1 MKGIYAGCPMQ
12 ITHVFPRGAKRLA
25 RIPKLSREAT
35 VRLRWFDYYRKSQ
48 NASLTCRYFGISR
61 KTFYKW
67 KKRYNRWDLITL
79 ETRSRAP
86 RRRRKRMIPFEKEL
100 RIKALRKKYIR
111 YGKEKLKVLYEKIY
125 PDKVT
130 TWQIQKTIEKYNLYY
145 HPIKNEK
152 LRRKRKLSQKKKRI
166 TELKNKTITGFF
178 FQVDTISL
186 FRSGLKRY
194 IFTAI
199 DKTSKLAFSRMYK
212 AASSLNARDFF
223 YRLLYLVDTKIEIIQ
238 TDNGS
243 EFAKLFEEAC
253 TKLKVPHYFSRVKM
267 PKDNAINERFNRTLK
282 EEFIQLGNFTPEPLL
297 FNQRLTEW
305 LIEYDFN
312 RPHQSLDYL
321 SHIEYLNNY
330 QKVLPMLPSSTYSVN
345 AK

>member
-1 MKGIYAGCPMQ
+1 MKGIYAGCPMR

-35 VRLRWFDYYRKSQ
+35 VRLRWFDYYHKTK

-86 RRRRKRMIPFEKEL
+86 RRRRKRMIPFEIEL

-130 TWQIQKTIEKYNLYY
+130 CWQIQKTIEKYNLYY
-145 HPIKNEK
+145 HPVKNEK
-152 LRRKRKLSQKKKRI
+152 LRKKRKLAQKKKRV

-186 FRSGLKRY
+186 FRSGLRRY

-199 DKTSKLAFSRMYK
+199 DKTSKLAFFKDVQRS
-212 AASSLNARDFF
+212 FF
-223 YRLLYLVDTKIEIIQ
+223 L
-238 TDNGS
+238 
-243 EFAKLFEEAC
+243 
-253 TKLKVPHYFSRVKM
+253 
-267 PKDNAINERFNRTLK
+267 
-282 EEFIQLGNFTPEPLL
+282 
-297 FNQRLTEW
+297 
-305 LIEYDFN
+305 
-312 RPHQSLDYL
+312 
-321 SHIEYLNNY
+321 
-330 QKVLPMLPSSTYSVN
+330 
-345 AK
+345 

>member
-1 MKGIYAGCPMQ
+1 MEGIYAGCPMR

-67 KKRYNRWDLITL
+67 KKRYNRWDLRSL

-86 RRRRKRMIPFEKEL
+86 RKRRKRMIPFEKSL

-125 PDKVT
+125 PDTVT
-130 TWQIQKTIEKYNLYY
+130 CWQIQKTIEKYNLYY
-145 HPIKNEK
+145 HPIRSEK
-152 LRRKRKLSQKKKRI
+152 LRRKRRLSQKKKRI
-166 TELKNKTITGFF
+166 TELKHKQIKGFF

-186 FRSGLKRY
+186 FRSGLRRY

-199 DKTSKLAFSRMYK
+199 DKTSKHAFSRMYK
-212 AASSLNARDFF
+212 GASSFNARDFL
-223 YRLLYLVDTKIEIIQ
+223 YRLIYLVNTKIQIIQ
-238 TDNGS
+238 TDKAR

-253 TKLKVPHYFSRVKM
+253 TKLKIPHYFSRVKM
-267 PKDNAINERFNRTLK
+267 PKDNAMNERFNRTLK
-282 EEFIQLGNFTPEPLL
+282 EEFIQLGNFTTEPLL

-321 SHIEYLNNY
+321 SPIEYLNNY
-330 QKVLPMLPSSTYSVN
+330 QKVLPMSPSNTRP
-345 AK
+345 